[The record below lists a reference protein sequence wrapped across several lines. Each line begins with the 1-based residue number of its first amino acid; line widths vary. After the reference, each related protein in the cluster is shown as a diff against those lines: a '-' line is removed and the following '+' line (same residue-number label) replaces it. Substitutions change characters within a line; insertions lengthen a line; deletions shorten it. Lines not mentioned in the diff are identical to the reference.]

1 MVGSINP
8 VYKEEYS
15 HQEKLSEISDEEFH
29 SVWGDY
35 KYNKKQRIFQLIS
48 FFIFLTPIRIVVGIL
63 YSISYLL
70 IDDLIFIFGRLL
82 GFSMKQIQDFTIII
96 GQKLTRGTL
105 YFLGVMWIQE
115 KGHFHDDCRFIIAN
129 HTSIL
134 DPIILLSHCKFSPI
148 IKSECQDVWYLKYNF
163 ATVDPMFVKRDK
175 ARGQTQELIRRA
187 NDSSRNPVLL
197 FPEGT
202 IPGDDYILKFHRSAF
217 LTDHKVQPVTI
228 TYHMPFVPE
237 GLNSYRWKRGISIF
251 EHFFLM
257 ACLPPSYVT
266 IEWLEPI
273 SRQTTG
279 KGDTE
284 TFADNAQLIMA
295 NNLGVKAITRS
306 SNEFYR
312 NIDQLKQRLEEETKE
327 KAEKQKVE

>member
-1 MVGSINP
+1 MVGSISPFYNP
-8 VYKEEYS
+8 ELL
-15 HQEKLSEISDEEFH
+15 HQDKLSEITDEEFQ
-29 SVWGDY
+29 SIWGTY
-35 KYNKKQRIFQLIS
+35 KYNKKQRIFQWIC
-48 FFIFLTPIRIVVGIL
+48 FFVFLTPIRIFVGII
-63 YSISYLL
+63 YSIAYLL
-70 IDDLIFIFGRLL
+70 LDDLIFILGRLI
-82 GFSMKQIQDFTIII
+82 GFSMKQIQDFTIIL

-134 DPIILLSHCKFSPI
+134 DPIVLLSHCKFSPI
-148 IKSECQDVWYLKYNF
+148 IKSECEDVWYLKYNF
-163 ATVDPMFVKRDK
+163 AVVDPVFVKRDK

-187 NDSSRNPVLL
+187 NDSSRNPVLI

-202 IPGDDYILKFHRSAF
+202 IPGDDYMIKFHRSAF
-217 LTDHKVQPVTI
+217 LTNHKVQPVTI

-237 GLNSYRWKRGISIF
+237 GLNSFRWKRGISIF

-266 IEWLEPI
+266 IEWLDPI
-273 SRQTTG
+273 TLETTG
-279 KGDTE
+279 HGNIE

-295 NNLGVKAITRS
+295 NKLGVKAITCS
-306 SNEFYR
+306 SNEIYHS
-312 NIDQLKQRLEEETKE
+312 IDKI
-327 KAEKQKVE
+327 KANSSAEEKQKVE